1 MSRAE
6 FMRSL
11 GATCKNDNWS
21 WSFIDERNK
30 RIIFGAW
37 EDLRTADGK
46 KVLIL
51 SKDWQVN
58 AKGRKKLGFS
68 QSLEHIEKVLYEG
81 YNLFTF
87 SQTRRAKTTEGGAA
101 KIKHFEREIV
111 PKYLTKI
118 DGDWYAT
125 DEDQY
130 SYTPDVER
138 EYYEGE
144 KRERLSSYYERDP
157 KARKACLDEYGYIC
171 RACDFNFEKIY
182 GELGKNYIQ
191 VHHIKPLHKIG
202 KRYKI
207 DPINDLVPLC
217 ANCHV
222 MIHIGTIERTIEDL
236 RKKINKK

>member
-1 MSRAE
+1 MSRTE
-6 FMRSL
+6 FMRSM

-21 WSFIDERNK
+21 WSFIDETNK

-37 EDLRTADGK
+37 EDLRTPDGK

-51 SKDWQVN
+51 SKNWRVD
-58 AKGRKKLGFS
+58 AKGRKKPGFS
-68 QSLEHIEKVLYEG
+68 QSIEHIEKILYEG
-81 YNLFTF
+81 YRLYTF
-87 SQTRRAKTTEGGAA
+87 SQTRHEKTTAGGSAR
-101 KIKHFEREIV
+101 IKHFERKIV

-138 EYYEGE
+138 DYYEGE
-144 KRERLSSYYERDP
+144 KRERLSTYYERDP
-157 KARKACLDEYGYIC
+157 KARQACIDAHGYTC
-171 RACDFNFEKIY
+171 KSCGFNFEETY

-191 VHHIKPLHKIG
+191 VHHIVPLHKIG
-202 KRYKI
+202 KRYKV
-207 DPINDLVPLC
+207 DPINDLVLLC

-222 MIHIGTIERTIEDL
+222 MIHIGQDQRSVEDL
-236 RKKINKK
+236 IPSK